1 MTPTSFV
8 PGTRRLIAALISG
21 LSLMAAPALAAEL
34 NVDIEI
40 PRLDVA
46 EYHRPY
52 LAVWIEKADQ
62 TVAANLAVRYNPKKN
77 NEGVKWL
84 KDLRQWWRRSGRE
97 LEQADLDALA
107 GATPAVGTLKLR
119 FTPGKA
125 PLATLP
131 AGEYKLAVEA
141 ARENG
146 GRELI
151 YVPFQW
157 PVKQARQIPA
167 KGEHELGAISLEL
180 KP

>member
-1 MTPTSFV
+1 MTPTLLV
-8 PGTRRLIAALISG
+8 PHTRRTVAALIAG

-62 TVAANLAVRYNPKKN
+62 TVAANLTVRYSPKKN

-97 LEQADLDALA
+97 LEQADLDGLA
-107 GATPAVGTLKLR
+107 GATPAVGTIKLR
-119 FTPGKA
+119 FTPGKN
-125 PLATLP
+125 PLAALP
-131 AGEYKLAVEA
+131 PGDYKLGVEA
-141 ARENG
+141 ARESG

-167 KGEHELGAISLEL
+167 KGQHELGAISLEL